1 MKIST
6 GRLSLESPEP
16 QRRRALGTLFLTIFV
31 NLLGFGI
38 IIPLLPFYG
47 VRLGASPSVIGWIFA
62 SYSLSQLIAS
72 PILGGW
78 SDRWGRRPVLIGSLI
93 GTVLS
98 FALLGVAHSV
108 ALLFLSRILDG
119 LSGGNIPTARAY
131 IADITPPEKRAQSFA
146 LIGIAF
152 GAGFVFGPAMGGLLA
167 KISLDAPA
175 WGAAALA
182 LLATVM
188 AFFWLPETVHVTE
201 TRKPPTLSAFT
212 SVLGDGR
219 LAYLLFLDFTIWAAV
234 SVYQTTFAL
243 FGEQRFHWDADQVGL
258 VLAGAG
264 FAGALAQGGLVRVM
278 VPRLGEK
285 RVLSLGLA
293 ISAVALAGCALAM
306 SPRLFIAILIPAVIG
321 SSMVTPALIS
331 LVSQSAERD
340 GQGRVQ
346 GVASS
351 LESLGRALG
360 PVWGN
365 SVLQHYGGGP
375 AYLSAAVVLGLAA
388 LMATGLPSPRKT

>member
-1 MKIST
+1 
-6 GRLSLESPEP
+6 
-16 QRRRALGTLFLTIFV
+16 
-31 NLLGFGI
+31 
-38 IIPLLPFYG
+38 
-47 VRLGASPSVIGWIFA
+47 
-62 SYSLSQLIAS
+62 
-72 PILGGW
+72 
-78 SDRWGRRPVLIGSLI
+78 
-93 GTVLS
+93 
-98 FALLGVAHSV
+98 
-108 ALLFLSRILDG
+108 
-119 LSGGNIPTARAY
+119 AY
-131 IADITPPEKRAQSFA
+131 IADITPPEKRAQNFA

-182 LLATVM
+182 LLATVL

-201 TRKPPTLSAFT
+201 TRKAPTFSAFT
-212 SVLGDGR
+212 SVLSQGR

-285 RVLSLGLA
+285 KVLTMGLA
-293 ISAVALAGCALAM
+293 LSAIALGGCAMAM
-306 SPRLFIAILIPAVIG
+306 NPRLFIAILIPAVIG

-331 LVSQSAERD
+331 LVSQSAETD

-375 AYLSAAVVLGLAA
+375 AYLSAAVVLALAA
-388 LMATGLPSPRKT
+388 LMAAGLPVPASPEA